1 MDISDYLI
9 KITGKSEKELKE
21 LIEEKKKSLGYLVDD
36 EIALRLIAKDYGVI
50 ISEYKPDIEVK
61 IEDLVPMMK
70 NVTLVVTVDRVLGI
84 KEFIKKDNNKGKVG
98 KAIIRDETGSAFLV
112 VWDDKTE
119 FLHKLKPGTEILI
132 KQAYTREGFD
142 GSLEIHIG
150 DKGEIQ
156 IINERKYKG
165 IVWKVYDPIKYKKK
179 DGSEGKIM
187 HFILKEGENY
197 TKVFV
202 WNPTDELL
210 GKIIEGS
217 YVEILGGR
225 IKSFDKDIE
234 IYIDNENDIIVSH
247 EKISTIPLNKNKL
260 KDVKPNME
268 NLIIEGIVDDNPI
281 FGETQTGKKFA
292 KILLRDEDFVLPIIF
307 WGEKSEILKN
317 IKKGTKILIDGC
329 YSKIRDNGLEIIVSR
344 WSKIRIG

>member
-36 EIALRLIAKDYGVI
+36 EIALRLIAKDYGII
-50 ISEYKPDIEVK
+50 ISEYKPNIEVK
-61 IEDLVPMMK
+61 IEDLVPMMR
-70 NVTLVVTVDRVLGI
+70 NVTLIVTIDKILGI

-98 KAIIRDETGSAFLV
+98 KAIIKDDTGSAFLV
-112 VWDDKTE
+112 VWDDKAE

-156 IINERKYKG
+156 VISERKYKG
-165 IVWKVYDPIKYKKK
+165 IVWKAYDPVKYKKK

-187 HFILKEGENY
+187 YFILKEEENY
-197 TKVFV
+197 IKVFV
-202 WNPTDELL
+202 WDPTDEFL
-210 GKIIEGS
+210 GKIIEGC
-217 YVEILGGR
+217 YVEILGGK
-225 IKSFDKDIE
+225 IKSLEKDIE
-234 IYIDNENDIIVSH
+234 IYIDNENDIKISN
-247 EKISTIPLNKNKL
+247 EKIFSIPINKNKL
-260 KDVKPNME
+260 KDIKPNME
-268 NLIIEGIVDDNPI
+268 NLIIEGIVDDDPI

-292 KILLRDEDFVLPIIF
+292 KILLKDEDIVVPVIF
-307 WGEKSEILKN
+307 WKDKAEIIKN

-329 YSKIRDNGLEIIVSR
+329 YSKIGNNGLEIIVSR